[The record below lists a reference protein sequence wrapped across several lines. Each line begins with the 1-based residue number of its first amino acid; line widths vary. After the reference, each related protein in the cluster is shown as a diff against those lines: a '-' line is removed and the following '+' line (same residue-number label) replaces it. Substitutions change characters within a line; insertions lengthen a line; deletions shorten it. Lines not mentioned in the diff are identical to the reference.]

1 MVNFDQRAALVV
13 VDVQNDFA
21 DPAGGLFVQ
30 GGHEVVAVCNE
41 LIDRALAAGVSVHY
55 TQDWHPPE
63 TPHFETGGGPWP
75 VHCVAGTWGAE
86 LHPALRVEG
95 EVVRKGVGGEDGYS
109 GFSVRH
115 HHSGEVV
122 GTELVRLLRGAG
134 AERVV
139 VVGLA
144 ADVCVKETALDAVRH
159 GFEAIVVRSATR
171 AVDVAP
177 EASARL
183 ESELLAAG
191 VAVEP

>member
-1 MVNFDQRAALVV
+1 MVNFDRRAALVV

-41 LIDRALAAGVSVHY
+41 LIEQALTAGASVHY

-63 TPHFETGGGPWP
+63 TPHFESGGGPWP
-75 VHCVAGTWGAE
+75 DHCVAGTWGAE

-95 EVVRKGVGGEDGYS
+95 EIVRKGVGGEDGYS

-122 GTELVRLLRGAG
+122 GTELVDLLRDAG

-159 GFEAIVVRSATR
+159 GFETVVVRSATR
-171 AVDVAP
+171 AVDAAP
-177 EASARL
+177 EALARL
-183 ESELLAAG
+183 EAELAAAG
-191 VAVEP
+191 ITIEP